1 MQTSSLGHVH
11 ADQVVRDQIVGDR
24 LCSIVTEELG
34 AHVPTE
40 VYEKWGF
47 GLAPPKDETQRE
59 RIISAAAV
67 QNILVNDFTLTDQ
80 NSLLDYLSVVKGLFN
95 RVARQDQWDW
105 FTVKSQLG
113 YPSGGISKIIAFKL
127 ADLRSALRAKDA
139 DAGIAAW
146 ISLRHL
152 PSRKCLDVFLG
163 RLKIPDEADAGW
175 IYVLSTREIPDLL
188 KIGMTTRSVEERVH
202 EINRATGVVIPFGV
216 RACWRVKTPA
226 TAERMLHQ
234 ELDGQRVRSDREFF
248 RIDFFQAQ
256 SRISAALA
264 LADLEIRTLNNLS
277 TLADQGNSS

>member
-1 MQTSSLGHVH
+1 MP
-11 ADQVVRDQIVGDR
+11 A
-24 LCSIVTEELG
+24 
-34 AHVPTE
+34 E

-47 GLAPPKDETQRE
+47 GLAPPKEETQRE
-59 RIISAAAV
+59 RISSAAAV
-67 QNILVNDFTLTDQ
+67 QNMLTSDFALAGQ
-80 NSLLDYLSVVKGLFN
+80 NGPLDHLSVVKGLFN

-113 YPSGGISKIIAFKL
+113 YPSGGISKVIAFRL
-127 ADLRSALRAKDA
+127 ADLRFALRDKDT

-146 ISLRHL
+146 IALRHL

-163 RLKIPDEADAGW
+163 QSKIADEADAGW
-175 IYVLSTREIPDLL
+175 IYILSTREIPDLL
-188 KIGMTTRSVEERVH
+188 KIGMTTRTVEERVR

-216 RACWRVKTPA
+216 RACWRVKAPS

-234 ELDGQRVRSDREFF
+234 EFDGQRVRSDREFF

-256 SRISAALA
+256 SRISASLE

-277 TLADQGNSS
+277 TLAENGNFA